1 MSRNDLST
9 WLMSHRSDTDEV
21 TNLEDLNVKESLN
34 FINDDCEIIAVGSG
48 KGGVGKTT
56 TALMLANELSSKGKK
71 VLLIDCDY
79 NLSNT
84 AVKLGLPLNDN
95 FYSLISLEKPFEE
108 CVYKL
113 GNIHLLSGCNGNSD
127 LFEKSFSHDKF
138 IIDIIAEHRSEYDHI
153 ILDCPAGV
161 NRETINLQAYSDYR
175 FMVVNP
181 DRSSITDT
189 YALIKILN
197 QKYNIKDNHLIVN
210 KVESNQQYHKVV
222 RSLVDTVSNFM
233 QANLSVL
240 GGVKNIEIPSD
251 KFDHAL
257 LKTEKNSLSKYYS
270 KIINKFSDED
280 DSRITPVILN
290 GFSESGTSPQQ
301 LA

>member
-9 WLMSHRSDTDEV
+9 WLMSHRSDDHC
-21 TNLEDLNVKESLN
+21 ESNSLIS
-34 FINDDCEIIAVGSG
+34 FDGDCKIIAVGSG

-56 TALMLANELSSKGKK
+56 TALMIANELSSQNKK

-95 FYSLISLEKPFEE
+95 FYSLLSLEKSFDE
-108 CVYKL
+108 CLYKL
-113 GNIHLLSGCNGNSD
+113 GGIHLLSGCNGNSD
-127 LFEKSFSHDKF
+127 LFDSSFEHDKF
-138 IIDIIAEHRSEYDHI
+138 IVDIIAEHKSEYDHI
-153 ILDCPAGV
+153 ILDCPAGA
-161 NRETINLQAYSDYR
+161 NKETINLQAYADYR

-197 QKYNIKDNHLIVN
+197 QKYQITNNHLIVN
-210 KVESNQQYHKVV
+210 RVDSNKQYVKVV
-222 RSLVDTVSNFM
+222 KSLVDTVSSFM

-240 GGVKNIEIPSD
+240 GGVKNLSVPSD

-257 LKTEKNSLSKYYS
+257 LKTEENSLSKYYT
-270 KIINKFSDED
+270 KIISKFTDED
-280 DSRITPVILN
+280 TSSRVAPVLLN
-290 GFSESGTSPQQ
+290 GFNNAGSNPQQ

>member
-9 WLMSHRSDTDEV
+9 WLLSHRSDDHIESNVSTPLISIDDEC
-21 TNLEDLNVKESLN
+21 K
-34 FINDDCEIIAVGSG
+34 IIAVGSG

-56 TALMLANELSSKGKK
+56 TALMIASELSSQGKK

-95 FYSLISLEKPFEE
+95 FYSLLSLEKTFDE
-108 CVYKL
+108 CLYKL

-127 LFEKSFSHDKF
+127 LFDSSFEHDKF
-138 IIDIIAEHRSEYDHI
+138 IVDIIAEHRSDYDHI

-161 NRETINLQAYSDYR
+161 NRETINLQAYADYR

-197 QKYNIKDNHLIVN
+197 QKYQIKDNHLIVN
-210 KVESNQQYHKVV
+210 RVDSNKQYLKVV
-222 RSLVDTVSNFM
+222 KSLVDTVSSFM

-240 GGVKNIEIPSD
+240 GGVKNLEVPSD

-257 LKTEKNSLSKYYS
+257 LKSEKNSLSKYYT
-270 KIINKFSDED
+270 KIINKFTDED
-280 DSRITPVILN
+280 TSSRVAPALLN
-290 GFSESGTSPQQ
+290 GFSSAGNNPQQ

>member
-9 WLMSHRSDTDEV
+9 WLLSHRSDDQCESNVTSPLISFDDEC
-21 TNLEDLNVKESLN
+21 K
-34 FINDDCEIIAVGSG
+34 IIAVGSG

-56 TALMLANELSSKGKK
+56 TALMIANELSSTGKR

-95 FYSLISLEKPFEE
+95 FYSLLSLEKSFDE
-108 CVYKL
+108 CLYKL

-127 LFEKSFSHDKF
+127 LFDHSFEHDKF
-138 IIDIIAEHRSEYDHI
+138 IVDIIAEHKSDYDHI

-161 NRETINLQAYSDYR
+161 NRETINLQAYADYR

-197 QKYNIKDNHLIVN
+197 QKYQIKDNHLIVN
-210 KVESNQQYHKVV
+210 RVDSNKQYLKVV
-222 RSLVDTVSNFM
+222 RSLVDTVSSFM

-240 GGVKNIEIPSD
+240 GGVKNIEVPSD

-257 LKTEKNSLSKYYS
+257 LKTEKNSLSKYYT
-270 KIINKFSDED
+270 KIINKFTDED
-280 DSRITPVILN
+280 TSSRVAPALLN
-290 GFSESGTSPQQ
+290 GINNAGSNPQQ

>member
-9 WLMSHRSDTDEV
+9 WLLSHRSDDSCE
-21 TNLEDLNVKESLN
+21 LNVKTPLSYLN
-34 FINDDCEIIAVGSG
+34 EECEIIAVGSG

-56 TALMLANELSSKGKK
+56 TALMIANELSAKGKK

-95 FYSLISLEKPFEE
+95 FYSLLSLEKSFDE
-108 CVYKL
+108 CLYKL

-127 LFEKSFSHDKF
+127 LFDTSFEHDKF
-138 IIDIIAEHRSEYDHI
+138 IIDIIAAHRSEYDHV

-161 NRETINLQAYSDYR
+161 NKETINLQAYADYR

-197 QKYNIKDNHLIVN
+197 QKYQIKNNHLIVN
-210 KVESNQQYHKVV
+210 RVDSNQQYRKVV
-222 RSLVDTVSNFM
+222 KSLVDTVASFM

-240 GGVKNIEIPSD
+240 GGVKNLEIPSD

-257 LKTEKNSLSKYYS
+257 LKTEKNSLSKYYTN
-270 KIINKFSDED
+270 IINKFTDED
-280 DSRITPVILN
+280 STSRVAPALLK
-290 GFSESGTSPQQ
+290 GFSRAGSNPQQ